1 MNNDQIKKLATIRLG
16 GNWGNCIALSVTML
30 SMGLLVILGE
40 VLIYHTY
47 SLIRPFPISYVDYLM
62 TPLGAVLLGLRILA
76 YYLMFVPEIGYMRS
90 IYASLS
96 KGVNFIGARWA
107 MRHQGFRYYLKTIC
121 IQTISL
127 IYQTVIFA
135 PLLLAGT
142 AVYYYIEQA
151 KEHMSNTNLIMFML
165 SLLITIILLFLFIFL
180 KIKLRLIPFILAAK
194 KDIKIIHAFSLS
206 VKLMKGNTIR
216 YILFLMSFAKY
227 ILLCLLI
234 IPIIVILPYYNM
246 SITIFCQSLVTEE
259 KLSEY
264 LAQKE
269 NKN

>member
-16 GNWGNCIALSVTML
+16 GNWGNCIALGVTML

-40 VLIYHTY
+40 VLIYHSYTM
-47 SLIRPFPISYVDYLM
+47 IEPFDMNYFDYLA
-62 TPLGAVLLGLRILA
+62 TPLGGGLLLARVIA

-107 MRHQGFRYYLKTIC
+107 MRHQGFGYYAKTIC

-127 IYQTVIFA
+127 IYQAVLLAPLIFA
-135 PLLLAGT
+135 ST
-142 AVYYYIEQA
+142 AVYYYMEQA
-151 KEHMSNTNLIMFML
+151 KAEMNTTNLMMFML
-165 SLLITIILLFLFIFL
+165 SLLIAIILLFLFIFM
-180 KIKLRLIPFILAAK
+180 KIKLRLIPFILAAR
-194 KDIKIIHAFSLS
+194 KDIKITHAFALS
-206 VKLMKGNTIR
+206 VKLMKGNTLR
-216 YILFLMSFAKY
+216 YILFLLSFAKY
-227 ILLCLLI
+227 LLLCLLI

-259 KLSEY
+259 KLNEY
-264 LAQKE
+264 ISQKE
-269 NKN
+269 QKA

>member
-16 GNWGNCIALSVTML
+16 GNWGNCIALGVTML

-40 VLIYHTY
+40 VLIYHSYTMTEPF
-47 SLIRPFPISYVDYLM
+47 SLSYIEYLM
-62 TPLGAVLLGLRILA
+62 SPLGASLLAARVLA
-76 YYLMFVPEIGYMRS
+76 YYLLFVPEIGYMRS

-107 MRHQGFRYYLKTIC
+107 MRHQGFGYYLKTIC

-127 IYQTVIFA
+127 IYQAVLFA
-135 PLLLAGT
+135 PLFLAGM
-142 AVYYYIEQA
+142 AVYYYVEQA
-151 KEHMSNTNLIMFML
+151 KEQMSNTNLIMFML
-165 SLLITIILLFLFIFL
+165 SLLIAIILLFLFIFM

-194 KDIKIIHAFSLS
+194 KDIKITHAFWLS
-206 VKLMKGNTIR
+206 VKLMKGNTLR
-216 YILFLMSFAKY
+216 YILFLLSFAKY
-227 ILLCLLI
+227 LLLCLLI

-259 KLSEY
+259 KLNEFI
-264 LAQKE
+264 AQRERKA
-269 NKN
+269 